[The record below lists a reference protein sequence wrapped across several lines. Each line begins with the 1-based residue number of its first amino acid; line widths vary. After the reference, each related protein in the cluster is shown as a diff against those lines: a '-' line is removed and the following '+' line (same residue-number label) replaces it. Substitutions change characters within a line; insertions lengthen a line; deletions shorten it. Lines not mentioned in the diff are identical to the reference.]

1 MHYQWKLNWRKWLL
15 RSVDVQCD
23 TACTAQAL
31 PAVNQQGGEQTFS
44 NRIYEQQLQMPLHS

>member
-31 PAVNQQGGEQTFS
+31 PAVDQQGGEQTFS